1 MKTKEIVDWIAQEQI
16 INLPWINRS
25 QINSLIP
32 LGKKKLSQ
40 RMNDLEFYLTSENIA
55 YYDDTRP
62 RLYPTSET
70 LKFFKIDINTIIKQ
84 ENLQRKYLIKER
96 QENEKEIS
104 S

>member
-40 RMNDLEFYLTSENIA
+40 RMNDLAVLRSEKKFSLFLRLKNEEEKTFSQNI
-55 YYDDTRP
+55 
-62 RLYPTSET
+62 
-70 LKFFKIDINTIIKQ
+70 K
-84 ENLQRKYLIKER
+84 
-96 QENEKEIS
+96 
-104 S
+104 